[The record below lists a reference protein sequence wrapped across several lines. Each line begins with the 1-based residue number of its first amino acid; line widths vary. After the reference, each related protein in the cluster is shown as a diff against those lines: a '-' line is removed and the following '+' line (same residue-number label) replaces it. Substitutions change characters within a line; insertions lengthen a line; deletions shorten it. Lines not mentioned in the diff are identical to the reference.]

1 MRVKDVMNSEPYV
14 LQEEETILSASKL
27 MKVEKV
33 RNLPVV
39 DEENKLTGLITLREI
54 IETVFTNPSKILVK
68 DAMIKQVTAVQLD
81 TPLKGAIEVMLVN
94 KFGCLPVVDNERKL
108 LGIVTESD
116 LLKKLYELT
125 GMPEDFYKIDEK
137 VAKTKA
143 ENT

>member
-1 MRVKDVMNSEPYV
+1 MRVKDVMNSEPFI

-27 MKVEKV
+27 MKKEKV

-94 KFGCLPVVDNERKL
+94 KFGCLPVIDNEKKL

-116 LLKKLYELT
+116 LLKKLYEVT
-125 GMPEDFYKIDEK
+125 EMPEDFFKIDKKMAE
-137 VAKTKA
+137 TKA